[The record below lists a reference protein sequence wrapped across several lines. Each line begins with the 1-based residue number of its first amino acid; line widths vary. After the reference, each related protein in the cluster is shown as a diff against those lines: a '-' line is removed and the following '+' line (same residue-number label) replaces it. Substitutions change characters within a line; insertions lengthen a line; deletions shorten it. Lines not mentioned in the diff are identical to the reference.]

1 MDTKSIIE
9 LINRLVSLAGS
20 GTYQCDTDGARKI
33 TQLID
38 VANATIKVLAVEIE
52 EEDEAEVKTNE

>member
-1 MDTKSIIE
+1 MDTKNIIV
-9 LINRLVSLAGS
+9 LIDRLVSLAGS

-33 TQLID
+33 TELID
-38 VANATIKVLAVEIE
+38 VAAAMINTLTVEIE